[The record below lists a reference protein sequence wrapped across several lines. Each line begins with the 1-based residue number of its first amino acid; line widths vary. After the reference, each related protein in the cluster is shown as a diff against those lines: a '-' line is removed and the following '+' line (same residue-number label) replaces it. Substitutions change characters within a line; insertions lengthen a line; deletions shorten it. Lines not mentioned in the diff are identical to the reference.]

1 MQWHFRS
8 RAGRP
13 DKNLLI
19 GWFAAVEV
27 VSVIWT
33 VSDRSGVRGGV
44 TGLLEH
50 AAGVDTGNRLTLGI
64 LSTASDMLWNT
75 KIIPMWINIF
85 AVLTYMNEWEE
96 SETKGIKI
104 LRSKLHITIFKLWC
118 NIMLNY
124 NPEHIF
130 TKKYENHIAA

>member
-1 MQWHFRS
+1 MQWDFRL
-8 RAGRP
+8 RAGRL

-27 VSVIWT
+27 ESVIWT

-64 LSTASDMLWNT
+64 LSTASDMLWNE
-75 KIIPMWINIF
+75 MWIKN
-85 AVLTYMNEWEE
+85 YMNEWEE
-96 SETKGIKI
+96 SQTTGIK
-104 LRSKLHITIFKLWC
+104 
-118 NIMLNY
+118 NNQ
-124 NPEHIF
+124 N
-130 TKKYENHIAA
+130 N